1 VKALFKG
8 DGYRKRGM
16 IYIAIATAG
25 ILYELLFVNPVRP
38 IPILLWLGLI
48 GLSIII
54 ILTLKDST
62 VDRHRT

>member
-1 VKALFKG
+1 
-8 DGYRKRGM
+8 M
-16 IYIAIATAG
+16 IYIVIATVG

-48 GLSIII
+48 GISIII

-62 VDRHRT
+62 TDRHRT